1 MKKPNPPAQET
12 PISLTR
18 RGFLG
23 TLAGGAATAAAGAA
37 PAPPPSKANPYEYKV
52 EHLFKTDPKHLIYEM
67 QSTFRLPVAEGRR
80 VAVGPEDQ
88 IWVSAGKTLLVFS
101 ARLEKLRE
109 IQALDVIRAVAVEG
123 DGTAYV
129 AVKDHVEV
137 FDPQGRRREPWNIP
151 GPNAWFTGIAVAAKD
166 VFAADAR
173 NRVVLRYDKSGRL
186 VGRLGEKD
194 ASRKIP
200 GLVVPSPFLDVEVGP
215 DGLLR
220 VTNPGRHLVET
231 YTFDGNL
238 VNSWGKTSMGVEG
251 FCGCCNPINIALL
264 PDGRYITCEKG
275 IPRVKRY
282 SAKGEFEGVV
292 VGPEAFPESL
302 RTGAALNKW
311 DGSMA
316 GLDAAAD
323 GQGRVLVLDQVS
335 NTLRIMTPKKAGATS

>member
-1 MKKPNPPAQET
+1 MKEPHPQAHEAPV
-12 PISLTR
+12 SLTR

-23 TLAGGAATAAAGAA
+23 TLAGGAAATGAGAA
-37 PAPPPSKANPYEYKV
+37 PAPPPRVNPYEYKV
-52 EHLFKTDPKHLIYEM
+52 DHLFKTDPKHLLYET
-67 QSTFRLPVAEGRR
+67 QSTLRLPVADGRR

-88 IWVSAGKTLLVFS
+88 IWVSAGKVLLVYS
-101 ARLEKLRE
+101 ARWEKLRE
-109 IQALDVIRAVAVEG
+109 IQALDVVRAMAVDG
-123 DGTAYV
+123 DGTVYV

-137 FDPQGRRREPWNIP
+137 FDPQGQRREPWNIP
-151 GPNAWFTGIAVAAKD
+151 GPNTWFTGIAVAERD

-173 NRVVLRYDKSGRL
+173 NRVVLRYDKRGRL

-220 VTNPGRHLVET
+220 VTNPGRHLVES
-231 YTFDGNL
+231 YTFEGNL
-238 VNSWGKTSMGVEG
+238 VSSWGKTSMGVEG
-251 FCGCCNPINIALL
+251 FCGCCNPINIAMLA
-264 PDGRYITCEKG
+264 DGRCLTCEKG

-282 SAKGEFEGVV
+282 SAQGEFEGVV
-292 VGPEAFPESL
+292 LGPESFPESL
-302 RTGAALNKW
+302 RTGAVFNKW

-323 GQGRVLVLDQVS
+323 RQGRVLVLDQAS
-335 NTLRIMTPKKAGATS
+335 NTLRILTPKKGGASA